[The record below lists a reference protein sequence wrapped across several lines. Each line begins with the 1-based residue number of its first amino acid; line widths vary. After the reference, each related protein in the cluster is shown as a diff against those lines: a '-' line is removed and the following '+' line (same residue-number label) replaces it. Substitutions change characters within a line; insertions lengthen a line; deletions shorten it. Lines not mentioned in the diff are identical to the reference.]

1 MINMTDFRDEINN
14 FAKTIQ
20 DKKQYIHNE
29 ETTKTALILPFLRTL
44 GYDVENPAE
53 VKAEYTADIG
63 TKKGEKVDLAVLNE
77 GQVNIIIECKPINK
91 TLEKEQLSQ
100 LLRYYSVTEAKL
112 GVLTNGITYQFYGD
126 SKQKGTMDQTP
137 FLEIDLEHLKKSS
150 IDKLE
155 NFTKEN
161 FNPEAIAES
170 INELK
175 YKHDIKEILLTEL
188 ANPSDD
194 LTRTITKEVYDG
206 VVTQNVLKQFRG
218 IIKQELQHIIQE
230 KIDKT
235 LQNAMEDNE
244 DTGITEEPIHDKNRK
259 IITTPEE
266 IEAYHIIKSIASEIT
281 EPDNITIRD
290 KQSYCGILYQ
300 DNNRYPICRLHFNN
314 PDKLTISL
322 FDKNTSTKGQA
333 TEDKYVIQAVNDLYK
348 YKEQIQNTI
357 RIYKQLKK

>member
-1 MINMTDFRDEINN
+1 MTEFQDEIQNY
-14 FAKTIQ
+14 AKTIK

-63 TKKGEKVDLAVLNE
+63 TKKGEKVDLAILNE
-77 GQVNIIIECKPINK
+77 GQVDIIIECKPINK

-100 LLRYYSVTEAKL
+100 LLRYYGVTGAKI
-112 GVLTNGITYQFYGD
+112 GILTNGITYQFYGD
-126 SKQKGTMDQTP
+126 SKQKGVMDQTP
-137 FLEIDLEHLKKSS
+137 FLEINLENLKKSS
-150 IDKLE
+150 INKLE
-155 NFTKEN
+155 NFTKQN
-161 FNPEAIAES
+161 FNPEAIEDS

-175 YKHDIKEILLTEL
+175 YKYDIKELLLTEL
-188 ANPSDD
+188 ANPSDE

-206 VVTQNVLKQFRG
+206 VVTQNVLKQFRK
-218 IIKQELQHIIQE
+218 IIKAELQQIIQE

-235 LQNAMEDNE
+235 LQTAMEDNDE
-244 DTGITEEPIHDKNRK
+244 AGSTEEPITHKNKK

-281 EPDNITIRD
+281 NPEDINIRD
-290 KQSYCGILYQ
+290 KQSYCGVLYQ
-300 DNNRYPICRLHFNN
+300 DNSRYPICRLHFNN

-322 FDKNTSTKGQA
+322 FDKNTSVKGKA
-333 TEDKYVIQAVNDLYK
+333 VEEKYVIQRVTDLYGF
-348 YKEQIQNTI
+348 KEQIQNTV
-357 RIYKQLKK
+357 RIYKQIKK